1 MSDTLRTIF
10 ALPSLQEFIVICGM
24 LLATYSTRLIG
35 WLVLRRHP
43 VSPRMQRILDAAP
56 CCVVLSIVVALKT
69 NLAITIVFAVAFNA
83 LLQTFF

>member
-43 VSPRMQRILDAAP
+43 VRRACSAFWMPRPAA
-56 CCVVLSIVVALKT
+56 
-69 NLAITIVFAVAFNA
+69 
-83 LLQTFF
+83 

>member
-35 WLVLRRHP
+35 WCRRAC
-43 VSPRMQRILDAAP
+43 SAFWMPRPAA
-56 CCVVLSIVVALKT
+56 
-69 NLAITIVFAVAFNA
+69 
-83 LLQTFF
+83 